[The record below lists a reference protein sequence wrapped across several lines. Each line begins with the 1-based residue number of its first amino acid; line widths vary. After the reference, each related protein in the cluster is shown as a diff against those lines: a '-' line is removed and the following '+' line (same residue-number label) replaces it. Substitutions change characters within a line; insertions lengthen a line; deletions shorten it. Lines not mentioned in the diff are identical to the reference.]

1 MIYLDNSATTKPCA
15 EAVEAMHN
23 AMTEMWANPSA
34 LYRFGIDAAKAMRIA
49 RQKVAA
55 AMVAET
61 DRVFF
66 TSGGTEADNWAVF
79 GTAKRFGK
87 KNKHI
92 VTTAIEHH
100 AVLNCMK
107 ELEAQGF
114 EVTYLQPDSLG
125 RITANDLKAALR
137 RDTILV
143 SIMMVNNEVGS
154 VMPIAQMAKL
164 THKLCPDAIFH
175 TDAVQGFLK
184 VPFTAKTLGADLI
197 TVSSHKIHG
206 PKGAG
211 ALYISPRLKS
221 FPPLLYGGG
230 QESNFRSGTEA
241 TPSIFGFAA
250 ACEAGAATFREDISR
265 EKALIDGLVEKL
277 SAVRGVVINGS
288 HEAPH
293 ILSLSIPGV
302 PTQNT
307 INILQDAGICVS
319 AGSACAK
326 GHRSHTL
333 TAMKLSPDV
342 MDGSFRVSL
351 CKDSTQEEL
360 DKLVSV
366 IENDIVGRYIP

>member
-15 EAVEAMHN
+15 EAVEAMQN

-34 LYRFGIDAAKAMRIA
+34 LYSFGIDAAKTMRIA

-55 AMVAET
+55 AMGAET

-125 RITANDLKAALR
+125 RITAQDLKAALR

-143 SIMMVNNEVGS
+143 SVMMVNNEVGS

-184 VPFTAKTLGADLI
+184 IPFAAKTLGADLI

-241 TPSIFGFAA
+241 TPAIFGFAA
-250 ACEAGAATFREDISR
+250 ACEVGATTFREDISR

-333 TAMKLSPDV
+333 TAMKLSPEV
-342 MDGSFRVSL
+342 MDSSFRVSL